1 MTIRVLTALADPS
14 FDEVVIRRL
23 SRADVGVTL
32 ARRCVDIVDLRTAA
46 GSGLADVAVVD
57 TCLSGLDRDTVTEL
71 HARGIRVVLVTSAP
85 DTAPALGG
93 DAVVGL
99 DVDAV
104 VGALRGGITTRSPK
118 ASSDVGS
125 SSRVVAVWG
134 PMGSPGRTTVA
145 IGLADE
151 ASRLGVS
158 TLLIDADTYGPS
170 VAQRLGLLSDT
181 SGLAAACR
189 LAGQGR
195 LDPAALH
202 RVSVMLPSGFTV
214 VTGLPRAAGW
224 EELRPSALDAVVETA
239 RSVHALTVVDVGF
252 CLEHD
257 SLMWF
262 EPGTPSRN
270 QAAVS
275 LLGAADVVVAVAGAD
290 STALVRLLQALPDLK
305 GLAPTAEI
313 QVVINQAPRGQGALR
328 QVEQVLYDHS
338 QTSPIAI
345 LTTDRGAAVEA
356 ARDGRTIAE
365 VSPRSPLRQQLR
377 SLAGRIAGVPIPT
390 RRRRVA

>member
-23 SRADVGVTL
+23 GRADVGVTV

-46 GSGLADVAVVD
+46 GSGLADVAVID
-57 TCLSGLDRDTVTEL
+57 TGLSGLDRDTVTEL
-71 HARGIRVVLVTSAP
+71 HARGVRVVLVTGSA
-85 DTAPALGG
+85 DTAPTLGG

-104 VGALRGGITTRSPK
+104 VGALRGGITTRTPRASP
-118 ASSDVGS
+118 DVGS
-125 SSRVVAVWG
+125 TSRVVAVWG
-134 PMGSPGRTTVA
+134 PIGSPGRTTVA

-170 VAQRLGLLSDT
+170 VAQQLGLLSDT

-195 LDPAALH
+195 LDAAALH

-239 RSVHALTVVDVGF
+239 RRAHALTVIDVGF

-257 SLMWF
+257 SLTWF

-270 QAAVS
+270 QAAVA

-290 STALVRLLQALPDLK
+290 SSALVRLLQALPDLK

-313 QVVINQAPRGQGALR
+313 QVVVNQVPRGQGVSR
-328 QVEQVLYDHS
+328 QLEQVLYDHS
-338 QTSPIAI
+338 QTSPIAM
-345 LTTDRGAAVEA
+345 LTIDRGAAAEA

-365 VSPRSPLRQQLR
+365 VAPRSLLRQQLR
-377 SLAGRIAGVPIPT
+377 SLAGRIAGVPIT
-390 RRRRVA
+390 GRRRRVA